1 MSLRKLQIKLD
12 LEFFYK
18 MIFRINQYHIIVIP
32 SFFLKIQNQKYK
44 YFLKH
49 FKLQMSETIFAFM
62 KFKGLILFILYTC
75 FLLTPFT
82 MLLIEKDSIKTSIFS
97 GIEDE
102 KESETNKNEIVL
114 FTVNNEVINLYYSTS
129 IKIISENLSKH
140 PNVSSQVTIPP
151 PKLV

>member
-1 MSLRKLQIKLD
+1 
-12 LEFFYK
+12 
-18 MIFRINQYHIIVIP
+18 
-32 SFFLKIQNQKYK
+32 
-44 YFLKH
+44 
-49 FKLQMSETIFAFM
+49 M
-62 KFKGLILFILYTC
+62 KFKGFILFILYTC

-102 KESETNKNEIVL
+102 KESETNKNEVVL
-114 FTVNNEVINLYYSTS
+114 FTKNNEVINLYYSTS

-140 PNVSSQVTIPP
+140 PNVSTEIIIPP